1 MINFYKYK
9 NDPGIKAI
17 QWDGENVD
25 DVIELCGDD
34 ATVTPKFA
42 TGENELYIVT
52 YFGIVHLVKG
62 DYVAK
67 ISGEICVYSEDS
79 FNSIFELI

>member
-9 NDPGIKAI
+9 TNPIIKAI
-17 QWDGENVD
+17 QWNGDNVD

-34 ATVTPKFA
+34 ATITPKFA
-42 TGENELYIVT
+42 TGENELYVAT
-52 YFGIVHLVKG
+52 DFGIVHLEKH
-62 DYVAK
+62 DYIVK
-67 ISGEICVYSEDS
+67 ISGEICVYSEES